1 MEYGCEARIGKDSKL
16 DCSQGKG
23 GIPQGLW
30 CYLCLAMNMLAR
42 TKNPVSLKVSIQ
54 IHLLRV
60 RATINEYVLAI
71 ERLNHDLVATLTLSN
86 NIAGKVPI
94 GAG

>member
-1 MEYGCEARIGKDSKL
+1 MLSKQAFKARLFTG
-16 DCSQGKG
+16 QGG
-23 GIPQGLW
+23 YPLGHW

-42 TKNPVSLKVSIQ
+42 TKNPVSPKVSTQ

-94 GAG
+94 IAG

>member
-1 MEYGCEARIGKDSKL
+1 
-16 DCSQGKG
+16 
-23 GIPQGLW
+23 
-30 CYLCLAMNMLAR
+30 MNMLAR

-60 RATINEYVLAI
+60 RTTINEYVLAI

-86 NIAGKVPI
+86 NTAGKVPI
-94 GAG
+94 IAG